1 MKGVTTNKTLSF
13 ETWRQT
19 NVNRFGDF
27 VWLQMNYDSNN
38 ADIIS
43 VIFEEKLNINSNLTQ
58 ILNKIHNIPYFILN
72 FTDISSTYYTDGVK
86 LHDKLGLV
94 LGNALSRKINSYW
107 DYRLATR
114 PQNCLSADIDSLE
127 IAKTQLVAI
136 EAAQLFNTNTI
147 DEAIP
152 HIFRTFKFRKNE
164 VNEKQ
169 YLAQYKLMQKL
180 DGKAFIL
187 FHIITNNALNDT
199 TPVFLI
205 KNDINFYDM
214 LCEIKD
220 LSRNDEAKFIMLY
233 QNYLTTNLKPYKDIY
248 SAYNYIKQL

>member
-1 MKGVTTNKTLSF
+1 MKGITTNKTQSF
-13 ETWRQT
+13 ETWRQK
-19 NVNRFGDF
+19 NINRFGDF

-43 VIFEEKLNINSNLTQ
+43 IIFEEKPNINSNLAQT
-58 ILNKIHNIPYFILN
+58 LNKIHNIPYFILN
-72 FTDISSTYYTDGVK
+72 FTNVSSAHYDDGIN
-86 LHDKLGLV
+86 LHNKLGLV
-94 LGNALSRKINSYW
+94 LGNTLSRKINSYW

-127 IAKTQLVAI
+127 STKTQLVAI

-180 DGKAFIL
+180 GGTAFIL
-187 FHIITNNALNDT
+187 FHIITNEVLNDA
-199 TPVFLI
+199 TPVFLM

-214 LCEIKD
+214 LCGIKG
-220 LSRNDEAKFIMLY
+220 LSRNDEIKFIRLY
-233 QNYLTTNLKPYKDIY
+233 KTILSLI
-248 SAYNYIKQL
+248 